1 MEKELKLPVGW
12 SAITLRQFSEYNKL
26 CINYLDLLKEFDG
39 KEEDVPEKDS
49 LDFRLNV
56 CSLFSGVSKEELKEI
71 PLAFIVEYVDSLEF
85 LTEEREPQN
94 IKDFTFKGK
103 KYKLTYNIGLDT
115 TFGQYIESVQ
125 SEFVSRH
132 EDKNSLDYLAHQLA
146 HTVKGESD
154 MTNKERDKLA
164 LEFLDV
170 PASLALDFSFFLQKK
185 SKVYSL
191 AYRLYAQSQKD
202 KKQPFTTKTLKGLVG
217 LKRYMNWQSVEYLI
231 SLTRLRL
238 TVYYILIRERFF
250 NTLLLCRQKLIMK
263 IK

>member
-170 PASLALDFSFFLQKK
+170 PASLALDFSFFFCKRSPK
-185 SKVYSL
+185 
-191 AYRLYAQSQKD
+191 
-202 KKQPFTTKTLKGLVG
+202 FTV
-217 LKRYMNWQSVEYLI
+217 
-231 SLTRLRL
+231 
-238 TVYYILIRERFF
+238 
-250 NTLLLCRQKLIMK
+250 
-263 IK
+263 